1 MAKYPKEKKQKEMEE
16 DNKVHESKS
25 PEQILKELIDAY
37 AKDKTVKK
45 PVPSISQFEQGKFR
59 RKTQPYQGE
68 KPEKAEKSEQVQ
80 KNIGLPLMTSE
91 KEEAQKAE
99 DKKYPKKLGAKNVEA
114 HMKRLKEDPSKYPGG
129 KKQAIAIGLS
139 QARAGEKEPMP
150 KAEIEKAGE
159 MPAGA
164 AKPKMPKM
172 PVPPAMPSKK
182 PMAAAQKQAQL
193 SAGGKQMMPKM
204 PKPAAPKKQAAP
216 PMATKSE
223 EMEKAKVDEIKT
235 PELEQK
241 IKSLIDSHKKE
252 QRAARKPEIKGV
264 HTEEGTYQKLPKGLE
279 NVSSKYG
286 SVISNQPYKD
296 KWSSISDQL
305 KGAQKVAS
313 KRKQEEIKKMPA
325 PKLAASEEKIV
336 KNQFVVTE
344 VELNSKCTDCNK
356 PQFTLTKNEHKF
368 TPCICYASENQGKEP
383 FVKLI
388 KSEGGT
394 KLYFNS
400 KADPESVKSFLLTLK
415 LGLLAKKIS
424 K

>member
-1 MAKYPKEKKQKEMEE
+1 MAKYPKEKQQKEMEE
-16 DNKVHESKS
+16 DNKVHDSKS

-68 KPEKAEKSEQVQ
+68 KPEKAQKSEKVE

-91 KEEAQKAE
+91 KEEAKKAE
-99 DKKYPKKLGAKNVEA
+99 DKKYPKKPASENIEA
-114 HMKRLKEDPSKYPGG
+114 HMKRFKKDPSKYPGG
-129 KKQAIAIGLS
+129 KEQAVAIGIS
-139 QARAGEKEPMP
+139 QAKEGTKEPMP
-150 KAEIEKAGE
+150 KKELDKAWKISKETDSEKGVHKPAYWPYKNSGESRAGISSAGSSVRRSAIILPDEKSKKLKSAKQEHKKVLSELKSMPAPKLPKAELDKAGE

-172 PVPPAMPSKK
+172 PSAPVMPSKQ
-182 PMAAAQKQAQL
+182 PMAAAQKQAQI
-193 SAGGKQMMPKM
+193 SASGKQMMPKM
-204 PKPAAPKKQAAP
+204 PKPPKTPK
-216 PMATKSE
+216 MATKSE
-223 EMEKAKVDEIKT
+223 EAVIKN
-235 PELEQK
+235 EF
-241 IKSLIDSHKKE
+241 II
-252 QRAARKPEIKGV
+252 
-264 HTEEGTYQKLPKGLE
+264 TET
-279 NVSSKYG
+279 
-286 SVISNQPYKD
+286 
-296 KWSSISDQL
+296 
-305 KGAQKVAS
+305 
-313 KRKQEEIKKMPA
+313 
-325 PKLAASEEKIV
+325 
-336 KNQFVVTE
+336 
-344 VELNSKCTDCNK
+344 ELNNKCTDCNK

-383 FVKLI
+383 FVKLV
-388 KSEGGT
+388 KSEGST

>member
-80 KNIGLPLMTSE
+80 KNIGLPLMMDE
-91 KEEAQKAE
+91 KAE
-99 DKKYPKKLGAKNVEA
+99 DKKYPKKLGSKNVEA
-114 HMKRLKEDPSKYPGG
+114 HMKRLKEEPSKYPGG

-139 QARAGEKEPMP
+139 QAREGTKEPMPKAKLP

-172 PVPPAMPSKK
+172 PKAPAMPSKQ
-182 PMAAAQKQAQL
+182 PIASAQKQAQA
-193 SAGGKQMMPKM
+193 SASGKQMMPKM
-204 PKPAAPKKQAAP
+204 PKSAAPKKQAAP
-216 PMATKSE
+216 SMATKS
-223 EMEKAKVDEIKT
+223 D
-235 PELEQK
+235 
-241 IKSLIDSHKKE
+241 
-252 QRAARKPEIKGV
+252 
-264 HTEEGTYQKLPKGLE
+264 
-279 NVSSKYG
+279 
-286 SVISNQPYKD
+286 
-296 KWSSISDQL
+296 
-305 KGAQKVAS
+305 
-313 KRKQEEIKKMPA
+313 
-325 PKLAASEEKIV
+325 EKIA
-336 KNQFVVTE
+336 KNQFVITE
-344 VELNSKCTDCNK
+344 AELNSKCTDCNK

-368 TPCICYASENQGKEP
+368 TPCICYASENQSKEP

-388 KSEGGT
+388 KSEGNT

>member
-99 DKKYPKKLGAKNVEA
+99 DKKYPKKLGSKNVEA
-114 HMKRLKEDPSKYPGG
+114 HMKRLKEHPSKYPGG

-150 KAEIEKAGE
+150 KAEVEKAGE

-193 SAGGKQMMPKM
+193 SSSGKQMMPKM
-204 PKPAAPKKQAAP
+204 PKKQAAP
-216 PMATKSE
+216 PMATKT
-223 EMEKAKVDEIKT
+223 EK
-235 PELEQK
+235 
-241 IKSLIDSHKKE
+241 
-252 QRAARKPEIKGV
+252 
-264 HTEEGTYQKLPKGLE
+264 
-279 NVSSKYG
+279 
-286 SVISNQPYKD
+286 
-296 KWSSISDQL
+296 
-305 KGAQKVAS
+305 
-313 KRKQEEIKKMPA
+313 
-325 PKLAASEEKIV
+325 SEEKVI
-336 KNQFVVTE
+336 KNEFIVTE
-344 VELNSKCTDCNK
+344 TELSNKCTDCNK